1 MKTVIIAILSLLLLS
16 ASCNKNKKCS
26 KAYDLEHP
34 VSVYPI
40 KESYNVG
47 DTIWFEMNFSDTFN
61 AKITNNYD
69 GGSTHYE
76 SIQLKNFDFQR
87 TNFMF
92 KELVDPSS
100 GLGGQNSNTISFFDS
115 ILELGTIVYYHP
127 DGPEFKYVYTN
138 NTYKFKFG
146 LICIQAGKFVFCPAF
161 GHYYPASSFGANEQD
176 ITPECEKEIIN
187 GISFPVNKQLNGTHL
202 TNYHLFQQFID
213 PALQIDSNRIKNE
226 CFTFVVN

>member
-1 MKTVIIAILSLLLLS
+1 MKTIIIAILSLLLLS

-26 KAYDLEHP
+26 RGYDLEHP

-76 SIQLKNFDFQR
+76 SIQLKNFDFLR
-87 TNFMF
+87 NFLRIL
-92 KELVDPSS
+92 KL
-100 GLGGQNSNTISFFDS
+100 QNNTIPALAQEYKWDAFTS
-115 ILELGTIVYYHP
+115 IFVLGNVLFEGQEGVEYKLLYS
-127 DGPEFKYVYTN
+127 N
-138 NTYKFKFG
+138 NTYKMKIGVLCNEIGTYLFSPNFR
-146 LICIQAGKFVFCPAF
+146 
-161 GHYYPASSFGANEQD
+161 HYYPTSSFGANEQD
-176 ITPECEKEIIN
+176 LTPECEKEIIT
-187 GISFPVNKQLNGTHL
+187 GISFPINRQANGTHL
-202 TNYHLFQQFID
+202 TNYHLFEQFMN
-213 PALQIDSNRIKNE
+213 PALENDLDRIKNE

>member
-1 MKTVIIAILSLLLLS
+1 
-16 ASCNKNKKCS
+16 
-26 KAYDLEHP
+26 
-34 VSVYPI
+34 
-40 KESYNVG
+40 
-47 DTIWFEMNFSDTFN
+47 MNFSDTFN
-61 AKITNNYD
+61 AKITNFYD
-69 GGSTHYE
+69 GASTHYE

-92 KELVDPSS
+92 IELVDPSS
-100 GLGGQNSNTISFFDS
+100 GLGAQNSNTISFFDS

-138 NTYKFKFG
+138 NSYKFKFG
-146 LICIQAGKFVFCPAF
+146 LICNQVGHFVFCPAF
-161 GHYYPASSFGANEQD
+161 GYYYPVSSFGANEQD
-176 ITPECEKEIIN
+176 VTPECEKEIIRIN
-187 GISFPVNKQLNGTHL
+187 YSVNKQSNGTHL